1 MWGRYAIMHT
11 VSSDCEDDDDDEND
25 DDENDD
31 DMILIYM
38 NWWHK
43 HIIGCDE
50 VGKSLKTV
58 FFIVFDL
65 TPWGAGPV
73 MRQKW

>member
-1 MWGRYAIMHT
+1 MLVETLLESNY
-11 VSSDCEDDDDDEND
+11 D

-31 DMILIYM
+31 DMILLYM

-50 VGKSLKTV
+50 VGKRLQQC
-58 FFIVFDL
+58 IVVDAREL
-65 TPWGAGPV
+65 
-73 MRQKW
+73 

>member
-1 MWGRYAIMHT
+1 MVMETLLESNY
-11 VSSDCEDDDDDEND
+11 DDDEND

-50 VGKSLKTV
+50 VGKRLQQC
-58 FFIVFDL
+58 IVVDAREL
-65 TPWGAGPV
+65 
-73 MRQKW
+73 